1 MTFVAFQIVRA
12 SQLNTEINAFAP
24 AIARR
29 TFDFAIISNTLT
41 NDTQLFIAGLV
52 ASKVYRLD
60 SLISM
65 KGSTAGDFQIGW
77 TCSGSGSS
85 MVWGQNG
92 MGTGAADQSGSEF
105 HNQLNLGDT
114 GNYGTFSATTS
125 PQKATPGG
133 FLFTGTGSNIT
144 LQMKWCQ
151 AGVDGTNGST
161 IITGSTICLTPV
173 G

>member
-12 SQLNTEINAFAP
+12 SQLNTEINQYAP

-29 TFDFAIISNTLT
+29 TSDLALISTTLT
-41 NDTQLFIAGLV
+41 NDAQLFIAGLV
-52 ASKVYRLD
+52 SSKVYRLD
-60 SLISM
+60 SLIIM
-65 KGSTAGDFQIGW
+65 KGSSAGDFSIGW

-105 HNQLNLGDT
+105 HNQLNLGDV
-114 GNYGTFSATTS
+114 GNYGTFNAASS
-125 PQKATPGG
+125 PQKATPSG

-151 AGVDGTNGST
+151 AGVDNVNGSS